1 LPTHTHPV
9 GIDGACLL
17 ALAIAYVVR
26 NPAFH
31 RQELFEFLQSR
42 AQTDEFARQMS
53 AAARM
58 SADSSP
64 AVFGNSL
71 PANRSVTTAIACFA
85 LSPHEYLGGIRSA
98 IAMGDDTDT
107 LAAMAGAL
115 AGAHLGVDALPTR
128 LLDRL
133 EDGLKGREYIR
144 QLALQLTAK
153 RTSQWPIAHS

>member
-1 LPTHTHPV
+1 MTKSEIRLTNQEESTN
-9 GIDGACLL
+9 GF
-17 ALAIAYVVR
+17 R
-26 NPAFH
+26 
-31 RQELFEFLQSR
+31 RQELFEFLKSR

-64 AVFGNSL
+64 AMFGSSL
-71 PANRSVTTAIACFA
+71 PADRSVTTAIACFA
-85 LSPHEYLGGIRSA
+85 LSPHEYLGGVRSA

-115 AGAHLGVDALPTR
+115 AGAHLGMEGLPAA

-133 EDGLKGREYIR
+133 ENGPKGREYIR
-144 QLALQLTAK
+144 QLAIRLVVRRGTA
-153 RTSQWPIAHS
+153 